1 MESDKQ
7 NEEITSFQLLFD
19 LHVPHILYKI
29 FEEVGQPSLEE
40 CRLVCR
46 YVSLQD
52 SKISNQCLMIILLSD
67 PNSLAI
73 LAMMHVTSFNPLNYG
88 F

>member
-1 MESDKQ
+1 MESDKR
-7 NEEITSFQLLFD
+7 NEDMTSFQLLFD
-19 LHVPHILYKI
+19 FHVPHILLKI

-52 SKISNQCLMIILLSD
+52 SNQCIIMIRSYS
-67 PNSLAI
+67 NSLAI
-73 LAMMHVTSFNPLNYG
+73 LAMMRVASFSQLNNG
-88 F
+88 S